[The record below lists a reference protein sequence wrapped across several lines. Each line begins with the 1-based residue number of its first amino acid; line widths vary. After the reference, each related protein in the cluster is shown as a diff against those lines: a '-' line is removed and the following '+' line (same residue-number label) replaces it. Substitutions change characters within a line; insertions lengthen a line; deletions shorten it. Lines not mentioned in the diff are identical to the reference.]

1 MAHDADEQARES
13 SALIDAYRRRAE
25 PPPGAADRGWHALQR
40 RIAAGDQDPLGDAPL
55 AEPRARWRPWVIG
68 LAAAA
73 AVLLAV
79 GLSSRTAERGG
90 LGGAVQALFE
100 RIWGPSQ
107 QTTPTPGPAPQRAVQ
122 AAPITPVQPVPSDM
136 PPATGPE
143 GQPAAGLARE
153 LEQVRA
159 ADAAIRAGDGDAA
172 LAAAD
177 AYLRAHP
184 TGTFAP
190 EARFHRIAALC
201 LLGHKDAAR
210 EAAAAFERDYPSS
223 PLRARVAALCA
234 P

>member
-1 MAHDADEQARES
+1 MAHADDEKARES
-13 SALIDAYRRRAE
+13 SALTDAYRRRAE
-25 PPPGAADRGWHALQR
+25 PPPGAADRGWQALQR
-40 RIAAGDQDPLGDAPL
+40 RIAAGEADPLDDAPL

-79 GLSSRTAERGG
+79 GLSSGTAERGG

-100 RIWGPSQ
+100 RIWGPSR
-107 QTTPTPGPAPQRAVQ
+107 QTTVPDPPKRVVQ
-122 AAPITPVQPVPSDM
+122 AAPAPAASEPVPADM

-143 GQPAAGLARE
+143 GQPSAGLARE

-159 ADAAIRAGDGDAA
+159 ADAAIRAGRGDAA

-201 LLGHKDAAR
+201 LLGRKDAAR

-223 PLRARVAALCA
+223 PLRPRVAALCA